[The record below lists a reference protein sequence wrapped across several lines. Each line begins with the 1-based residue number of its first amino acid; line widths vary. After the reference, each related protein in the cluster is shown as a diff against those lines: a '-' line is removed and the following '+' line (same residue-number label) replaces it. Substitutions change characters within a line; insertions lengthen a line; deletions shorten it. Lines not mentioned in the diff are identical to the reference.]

1 MIIFSAYPQSK
12 PLGRGCRIIDR
23 FLLGNAKKSIYNDP
37 FGPVCTWQKYVKST
51 SWFQHLTWSTFL
63 HQGTW
68 QMACF
73 CGNVWTLKVT
83 VQMDSMDVVFA
94 DSWGSSQ
101 SSLVL
106 KLLRSNW
113 SFDESVLCDHPW
125 WGLGLSDL
133 QIWHKSFHL
142 PMENKPWALN
152 QFLAKFGPQAHERTL
167 STDILFGLLKEAD
180 LRDFFSGVLPDKNH
194 SHQKGQMMESWIQG
208 PKNPGC
214 NRHLPPRLHPG
225 GSSSTWQSPSTLGGY
240 AGLAKTVGSSALAQ
254 YNQTDNPEPKP
265 LVFFSPKSAAAKH
278 IKTHRTVWKL
288 SKKWSKRKVLIY
300 FLHPVVSK
308 KTVVISLACWYQIP
322 FGNPSHCVP
331 CAEGQ
336 TFGVW

>member
-23 FLLGNAKKSIYNDP
+23 FLLGNAKKSIDNDP

-194 SHQKGQMMESWIQG
+194 SHQKGQMMESWIQAQVAIVICHHDCIRG
-208 PKNPGC
+208 VRVDPHGNL
-214 NRHLPPRLHPG
+214 LPPWAATQVLQKRLEAQHWL
-225 GSSSTWQSPSTLGGY
+225 STTGQT
-240 AGLAKTVGSSALAQ
+240 TR
-254 YNQTDNPEPKP
+254 NQNRWC
-265 LVFFSPKSAAAKH
+265 FFRRRVQQPNTSKH
-278 IKTHRTVWKL
+278 IERCGNCQKNV
-288 SKKWSKRKVLIY
+288 KKKGFDILFAS
-300 FLHPVVSK
+300 
-308 KTVVISLACWYQIP
+308 C
-322 FGNPSHCVP
+322 C
-331 CAEGQ
+331 E
-336 TFGVW
+336 